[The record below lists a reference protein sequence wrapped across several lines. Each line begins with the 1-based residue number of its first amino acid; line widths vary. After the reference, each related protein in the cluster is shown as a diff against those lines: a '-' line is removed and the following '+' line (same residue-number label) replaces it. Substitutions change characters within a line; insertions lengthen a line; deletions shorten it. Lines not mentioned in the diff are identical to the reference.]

1 MILDYQ
7 LGVGTEA
14 AYGTPVT
21 PTRFFDTW
29 TNPAAIEMS
38 YGRVESA
45 GMKAGQRTERSDRFI
60 PYPQGGSG
68 DIEIEV
74 LTKGFGFWLAH
85 MLGSVATV
93 AGAAGEVSTHTG
105 TWGDTFG
112 KSFTAQLGLPFNPS
126 GTAQPMTYHGG
137 KVTKWSL
144 ASKAEGL
151 LVATLSCD
159 FEDVDTATALAVAS
173 YPTGANQLS
182 WVKGEIKV
190 AGVVV
195 DVTEVE
201 VSQDNGLNVDRRH
214 HGRVLKGQPTDGRRK
229 SEFSLTADFDSLTQR
244 NRVASATAA
253 GAVAEIVGTWTGPVM
268 EGTSTFP
275 LLRVTLPAARLDKLK
290 LSGGPDPLTQQLT
303 GVGLHPESTATSPV
317 KIDYL
322 TMDAVA

>member
-45 GMKAGQRTERSDRFI
+45 GMKVGQRTGRSDRFI

-112 KSFTAQLGLPFNPS
+112 KSFTAQLGLPLNPS

-159 FEDVDTATALAVAS
+159 FEDVDDTATALAVAS

-182 WVKGEIKV
+182 WVKGEVKV

-201 VSQDNGLNVDRRH
+201 VSQDNGLNVDRRYL
-214 HGRVLKGQPTDGRRK
+214 GASPLKKQPTDGRREV
-229 SEFSLTADFDSLTQR
+229 EFSLSADFDSLTQR

-268 EGTSTFP
+268 EGTSTTP
-275 LLRVTLPAARLDKLK
+275 LLRVTLPAARLDKMK

-303 GVGLHPESTATSPV
+303 GVGLDNGTSPV
-317 KIDYL
+317 RIEYL
-322 TMDAVA
+322 TMDAAA